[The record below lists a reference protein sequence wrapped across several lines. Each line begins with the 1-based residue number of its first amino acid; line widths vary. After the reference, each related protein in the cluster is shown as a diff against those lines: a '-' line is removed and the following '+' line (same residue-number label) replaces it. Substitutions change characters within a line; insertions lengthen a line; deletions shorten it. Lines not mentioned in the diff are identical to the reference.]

1 MKKVFLGHPMAGL
14 SDDEILEVRAG
25 AYQWALENIGPDIE
39 IIDSFLDL
47 GLVHP
52 LIYIA
57 KSIELLAQADIIL
70 VLPGWEMSKGCKI
83 EVECAL
89 LYGKH
94 DIIFMKD

>member
-1 MKKVFLGHPMAGL
+1 MKKVFLSHPMTGL
-14 SDDEILEVRAG
+14 ADDEILEVREG
-25 AYQWALENIGPDIE
+25 ARQWALKNIGPDIE

-52 LIYIA
+52 LIYIS
-57 KSIELLAQADIIL
+57 KSIELLAEADIIL
-70 VLPGWEMSKGCKI
+70 VLPGWETSRGCKI

-94 DIIFMKD
+94 DIIFMKE